1 MGMPVI
7 TAKLIRQYS
16 IQEWKSS
23 CMVIWHPI
31 MNDQTLSFA
40 RDQWEAKSCFL
51 KKETY
56 LLMSTWPYYNAM
68 EHTKALLLFSY

>member
-1 MGMPVI
+1 
-7 TAKLIRQYS
+7 
-16 IQEWKSS
+16 
-23 CMVIWHPI
+23 MVIWHPI